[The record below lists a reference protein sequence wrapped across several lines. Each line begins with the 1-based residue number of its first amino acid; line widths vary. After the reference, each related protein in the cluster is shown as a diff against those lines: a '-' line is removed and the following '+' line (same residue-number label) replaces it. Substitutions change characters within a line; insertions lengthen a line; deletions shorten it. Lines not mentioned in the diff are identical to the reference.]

1 MMKSFII
8 LTIVSAINIF
18 CQSERLTKDLEN
30 GYAWIRMEAPAQ
42 YYSTSK
48 DTYLSS
54 ILERYRLTG
63 EKYPGIASL
72 GCKDEIEKLYEDG
85 KSGEISMSDI
95 VRKIDDYY
103 SDENKMTVPI
113 IFAYCY
119 TIKKLSGA
127 SDAELAEYEKEV
139 MKFCKE

>member
-8 LTIVSAINIF
+8 LTIISAINIF
-18 CQSERLTKDLEN
+18 SQSERLTKDLEN
-30 GYAWIRMEAPAQ
+30 GYTWIRMEAPAQ

-54 ILERYRLTG
+54 ILERIRLTG
-63 EKYPGIASL
+63 EKYPEIASL
-72 GCKDEIEKLYEDG
+72 GCKEEIKKLYEDG

-127 SDAELAEYEKEV
+127 SKAELAEYEKQV
-139 MKFCKE
+139 MEFCKE

>member
-8 LTIVSAINIF
+8 LTIISAINIF
-18 CQSERLTKDLEN
+18 SQSERLTKDLEN
-30 GYAWIRMEAPAQ
+30 GYTWIRMEAPAQ

-54 ILERYRLTG
+54 ILERIRLTG
-63 EKYPGIASL
+63 EKYPEIASL
-72 GCKDEIEKLYEDG
+72 GCKEEIKKLYEDG

-95 VRKIDDYY
+95 VRKIDGYY

-127 SDAELAEYEKEV
+127 SKAELAEYEKQV
-139 MKFCKE
+139 MEFCKQ